1 MRTYN
6 METAIRRDGTIQL
19 PQEVVSQFQEHRVR
33 VTVID
38 VETLQHDRIKIFQDI
53 TRHYQSITDEPDL
66 DIEEIYEQ
74 RKQRHDRDAMLA

>member
-6 METAIRRDGTIQL
+6 METAVRRDGTIRL
-19 PQEVVSQFQEHRVR
+19 PQEVASQFQEHRVR

-38 VETLQHDRIKIFQDI
+38 VETLQQDRLKIFQDI

-74 RKQRHDRDAMLA
+74 RKQRHDRDAMFA